1 MLINEDTRGSR
12 WKFYVLYLQLFCKSK
27 NNPKNTEFVFIMKQK
42 AWDYHKVESNSEFV
56 VHKYMTEPKP
66 YPLFGNISP
75 NEVSKISTKEG

>member
-1 MLINEDTRGSR
+1 
-12 WKFYVLYLQLFCKSK
+12 
-27 NNPKNTEFVFIMKQK
+27 MKQK

-56 VHKYMTEPKP
+56 VHKYMMEPKP